1 MHKYSGQHGIE
12 LSDTTIYQLYKSTTT
27 IQNGHMQN
35 LECLNF
41 TIYGRVQ
48 SVGFRYFTLQIAKQ
62 LKLTGFVKNSENGTV
77 TGTVSGEKL
86 DLQAFFE
93 EIRKG
98 PPLSRV
104 DKVSTEPGNNEGLE
118 NFSIR

>member
-93 EIRKG
+93 EIR
-98 PPLSRV
+98 
-104 DKVSTEPGNNEGLE
+104 
-118 NFSIR
+118 

>member
-1 MHKYSGQHGIE
+1 
-12 LSDTTIYQLYKSTTT
+12 
-27 IQNGHMQN
+27 MQN
-35 LECLNF
+35 LECINF
-41 TIYGRVQ
+41 TIHGRVQ
-48 SVGFRYFTLQIAKQ
+48 RVGFRYFTLQIAKQ

-104 DKVSTEPGNNEGLE
+104 DKVSTEPGNNEGLK

>member
-1 MHKYSGQHGIE
+1 
-12 LSDTTIYQLYKSTTT
+12 
-27 IQNGHMQN
+27 MQN

-41 TIYGRVQ
+41 TIHGRVQ
-48 SVGFRYFTLQIAKQ
+48 RVGFRHFTFQLAQQ
-62 LKLTGFVKNSENGTV
+62 LKLTGFVKNTKNGTV
-77 TGTVSGEKL
+77 VGTVAGEKS
-86 DLQAFFE
+86 DLLVFFE

-104 DKVSTEPGNNEGLE
+104 DKVSTEPGNNERLE